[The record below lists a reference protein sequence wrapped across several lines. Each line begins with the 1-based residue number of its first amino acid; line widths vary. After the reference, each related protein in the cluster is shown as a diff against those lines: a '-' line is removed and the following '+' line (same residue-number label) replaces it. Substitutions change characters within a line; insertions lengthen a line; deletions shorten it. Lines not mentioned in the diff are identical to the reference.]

1 MLRFTVLGFPIVVHW
16 MFWVNTALLGGGLS
30 ANRPEDFQRL
40 IIWMLA
46 AFVSI
51 VVHELGH
58 ALAMRHYGARAAIML
73 YAFGGLAIPDR
84 GFTRGRDIIVSLAG
98 PFVQILLGIAAFTLL
113 SISKGDA
120 WVVTSFLGSLSMVSI
135 FWALF
140 NLVPI
145 LPLDGGHVLNGILG
159 PNNQRITYTVSFALA
174 ALLAASMLFYTGS
187 LWNTVFFGMLA
198 YENFQRLRGNQT
210 SSYFRPN

>member
-1 MLRFTVLGFPIVVHW
+1 
-16 MFWVNTALLGGGLS
+16 
-30 ANRPEDFQRL
+30 
-40 IIWMLA
+40 
-46 AFVSI
+46 
-51 VVHELGH
+51 
-58 ALAMRHYGARAAIML
+58 
-73 YAFGGLAIPDR
+73 
-84 GFTRGRDIIVSLAG
+84 
-98 PFVQILLGIAAFTLL
+98 
-113 SISKGDA
+113 
-120 WVVTSFLGSLSMVSI
+120 MVSI

-198 YENFQRLRGNQT
+198 YENFQRLQGNQT